1 MELLQ
6 EKYKEE
12 AIELIEKIEKS
23 LLLLESDLKD
33 LTPVEEVFRCMH
45 NLKGNSAMFGFKMIA
60 DFTHHLESIYE
71 LIRGGTLKI
80 SREILDLSFFALDHL
95 SLLIHNGDDLNAEQ
109 KNQHVELSGKV
120 LGVIHTSS
128 GKTDKLK
135 TENNESIIPHTG
147 ELKAYHIQ
155 FKPGL
160 NFFLNGSNPLVLINE
175 LHQFGECEAVA
186 YTDDIP
192 SLEDIDADKC
202 YTSWDIYLRTNN
214 DINEVR
220 KVFYFVEHICEL
232 KINDVSQ
239 DPPTAVEE
247 TAENLSAGNNTQ
259 KTEGNAAAAAIN
271 EYVKSN
277 NKKQMISSI
286 RVPSGRL
293 DNMMSLVSE
302 LMTLQAKLGT
312 FTELNPQTDLLVVSE
327 NLEKISTRL
336 RDNAFSMCLVPLE
349 HMMTPFH
356 RLVRDL
362 SSELKK
368 EIEFITEGVETEI
381 DKNIMEGLSDPLL
394 HLLRNSIDHGIEDAA
409 TRIKSGKTAQ
419 GKITFKAFCA
429 GTNVFI
435 EIKDDGKGIDP
446 EKIRQKAI
454 EKGLID
460 QENNLSDK
468 EILNLIFLPG
478 LSTAEQVSEVS
489 GRGVGMDV
497 VKRKITDIRG
507 QVKISSQVNIGT
519 TITIK
524 LPITVSI
531 IDGLLVKINEADFV
545 LPLSSVER
553 CYELPEA
560 KQLNQFNN
568 LIVLDGEQVPFIN
581 LVEEFDG
588 VKSAAGCREIV
599 IVYYDDKKIGLI
611 VDRVVGKFQAVL
623 KPLGRYFLHMDNI
636 SGATILGD
644 GKIALVLDT
653 NNVTDQF
660 INKKMFNHVNDTRN
674 CVLSDL

>member
-1 MELLQ
+1 MEFLQ
-6 EKYKEE
+6 EKYREE

-23 LLLLESDLKD
+23 LLLLESDFKD

-60 DFTHHLESIYE
+60 DFTHHLESIYD
-71 LIRGGTLKI
+71 LIRGDTLKI

-109 KNQHVELSGKV
+109 KNQHTELSGKV
-120 LGVIHTSS
+120 LGMIHTSS
-128 GKTDKLK
+128 GKTDELK
-135 TENNESIIPHTG
+135 TGDCDSIINHAG
-147 ELKAYHIQ
+147 ELTAYHIQ
-155 FKPGL
+155 FKPCL
-160 NFFLNGSNPLVLINE
+160 NFLLNGSNPLNLINE
-175 LHQFGECEAVA
+175 LYQFGECEAVA

-202 YTSWDIYLRTNN
+202 YTSWDIYLRTNT
-214 DINEVR
+214 DINKVR
-220 KVFYFVEHICEL
+220 EVFYFAEHICEL
-232 KINDVSQ
+232 KINEVLQNPS
-239 DPPTAVEE
+239 TAVQQPV
-247 TAENLSAGNNTQ
+247 ENLSAGSNAK
-259 KTEGNAAAAAIN
+259 KTEGDAAAAIN

-277 NKKQMISSI
+277 NRKQMISSI
-286 RVPSGRL
+286 RVPSGKL

-349 HMMTPFH
+349 NMMTPFH

-362 SSELKK
+362 SSELNK

-381 DKNIMEGLSDPLL
+381 DKNIMEGLSDPLM

-409 TRIKSGKTAQ
+409 TRIALGKPAH
-419 GKITFKAFCA
+419 GKIIFKAYCA

-454 EKGLID
+454 EKGLIE

-507 QVKISSQVNIGT
+507 QVKISSQINIGT

-545 LPLSSVER
+545 LQLSSVER
-553 CYELPEA
+553 CYELPA
-560 KQLNQFNN
+560 AQQLNQFNN

-588 VKSAAGCREIV
+588 VKSPAGCREIV

-660 INKKMFNHVNDTRN
+660 INKKMFHNVNDTRN
-674 CVLSDL
+674 CVLSDV